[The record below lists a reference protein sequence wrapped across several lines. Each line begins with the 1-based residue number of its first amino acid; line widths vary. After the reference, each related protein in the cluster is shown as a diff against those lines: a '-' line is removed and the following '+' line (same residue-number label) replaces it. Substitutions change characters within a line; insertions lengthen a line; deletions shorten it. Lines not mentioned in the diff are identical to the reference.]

1 MFLRTEFE
9 KQRLGAIRPLQE
21 MVTSD
26 SHLHDDEDQWR
37 TLCETRFCL
46 TVRKQKSRTV
56 VLVIVYVLN
65 NVKC

>member
-1 MFLRTEFE
+1 
-9 KQRLGAIRPLQE
+9 
-21 MVTSD
+21 MVSSE

-46 TVRKQKSRTV
+46 TVKARKQIHV

-65 NVKC
+65 NKIGDNFLV